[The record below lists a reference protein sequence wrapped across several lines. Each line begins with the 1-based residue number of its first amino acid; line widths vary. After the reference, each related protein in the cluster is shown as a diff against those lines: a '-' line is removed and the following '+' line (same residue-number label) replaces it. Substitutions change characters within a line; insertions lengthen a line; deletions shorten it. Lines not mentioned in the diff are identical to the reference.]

1 MSDKLR
7 ILLVDDDPA
16 LVKTLAMF
24 LQYEGHLVEATTDPF
39 EACKMV
45 KNMVFDL
52 VIADYYMS
60 QMDGIELVHRCREL
74 RNPPEA
80 ILITGHWDKISEA
93 KDICCLFKAVLPKPL
108 DIDRLMEE
116 LDSVK
121 IVGTV

>member
-1 MSDKLR
+1 MGDKLR

-39 EACKMV
+39 EACK
-45 KNMVFDL
+45 KAKYMVFDL
-52 VIADYYMS
+52 VIADYFMS
-60 QMDGIELVHRCREL
+60 QMDGIELVHKCREL
-74 RNPPEA
+74 QNPLEA
-80 ILITGHWDKISEA
+80 ILITGHWDRVSEA

-108 DIDRLMEE
+108 DIDRLIEE

-121 IVGTV
+121 TAGTV